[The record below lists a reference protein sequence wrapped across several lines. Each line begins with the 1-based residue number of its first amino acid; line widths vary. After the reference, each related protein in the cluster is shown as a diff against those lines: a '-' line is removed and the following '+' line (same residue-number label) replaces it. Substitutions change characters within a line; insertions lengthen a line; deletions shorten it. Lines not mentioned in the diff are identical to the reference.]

1 MKEKIGAY
9 KWLLVAICIVACD
22 VAWNVYQNQSL
33 KQGIELKSDNQNPVA
48 YEQNQE
54 VLQFQQGLSES
65 QDEKNIMSQP
75 KSEEA
80 YQEGQCAKVNKVSQ
94 EVVCEEVPIYICGA
108 IKNPGVYYVTSNAI
122 VNDVIKLSGGL
133 TEEADEMAINLA
145 RPIEPYQKIIVP
157 KMGEEIDKL
166 GDSYENRE
174 RVERIEGTSKS
185 EIEEDDKLDTYVKQ
199 ETGLV
204 NINTATKEQ
213 LMTLNGIGAVK
224 AQAVIDYRQENG
236 GFYSID
242 EMMQISG
249 IGEKTFEKIKQFI
262 TT

>member
-22 VAWNVYQNQSL
+22 VGWNVYQNQSL

-54 VLQFQQGLSES
+54 VLQLQQGLSES

-80 YQEGQCAKVNKVSQ
+80 YQEEQCAKVNKVSQ

-157 KMGEEIDKL
+157 KM
-166 GDSYENRE
+166 
-174 RVERIEGTSKS
+174 
-185 EIEEDDKLDTYVKQ
+185 
-199 ETGLV
+199 
-204 NINTATKEQ
+204 AA
-213 LMTLNGIGAVK
+213 M
-224 AQAVIDYRQENG
+224 
-236 GFYSID
+236 
-242 EMMQISG
+242 
-249 IGEKTFEKIKQFI
+249 
-262 TT
+262 